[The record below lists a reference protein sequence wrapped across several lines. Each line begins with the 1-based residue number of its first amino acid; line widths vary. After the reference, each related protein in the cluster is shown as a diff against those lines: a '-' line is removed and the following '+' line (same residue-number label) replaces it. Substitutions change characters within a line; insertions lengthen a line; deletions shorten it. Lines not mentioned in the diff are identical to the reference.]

1 MVTPVSVKSPFVA
14 LFLHPR
20 STRAVLDRSSLEA
33 AGPLFHPIAPNSD
46 VLALQVINGHRTAS
60 TKELRTL
67 GMGRHRQQTDRVTIQ
82 AVAERAGVSTMTV
95 SNVFNR
101 TGKVGDATRTRV
113 LAVIEELG
121 YVPNQT
127 ARRLV
132 GSALARVGLIYSG
145 NDSVFTRESLAAV
158 AVVAA
163 EKGLQLLIRTA
174 RGATAAQTAE
184 IARGLIGSGAQALLL
199 MPPYAELL
207 AGAPELQTLNV
218 PIAAITTALSL
229 PGIATVRIDNHAAA
243 FAITER
249 LISRGRRRI
258 AVIAGPSANSDST
271 ARLEGHLDALR
282 THGLPVSDDLCI
294 EGDFSFACGLEA
306 TDKLLDLAIPPDAIV
321 AANDDMAAAVLW
333 AAHRRGTKL
342 PSELAVT
349 GFDDTLLATR
359 IWPALTTIHQPIEA
373 MASEAL
379 ELLALAVRGSGED
392 ETRDVVLPYQL
403 VARQSD

>member
-1 MVTPVSVKSPFVA
+1 MV
-14 LFLHPR
+14 
-20 STRAVLDRSSLEA
+20 
-33 AGPLFHPIAPNSD
+33 
-46 VLALQVINGHRTAS
+46 
-60 TKELRTL
+60 
-67 GMGRHRQQTDRVTIQ
+67 RHRQQTDRVTIQ
-82 AVAERAGVSTMTV
+82 AVAERAGVSKMTV
-95 SNVFNR
+95 SNVFNG
-101 TGKVGDATRTRV
+101 TGKVGDETRARV
-113 LAVIEELG
+113 LAVINDLG

-132 GSALARVGLIYSG
+132 GSAVARVGFIYSG

-174 RGATAAQTAE
+174 SGATAAQTAE

-207 AGAPELQTLNV
+207 AGSPELQTLDV
-218 PIAAITTALSL
+218 PIAAITTAHPLQ
-229 PGIATVRIDNHAAA
+229 GIATVRIDNHAAA

-258 AVIAGPSANSDST
+258 AIIAGPTANSDSI
-271 ARLEGHLDALR
+271 ARLEGHRDALR
-282 THGLPVSDDLCI
+282 AHDLPVSDDLCI
-294 EGDFSFACGLEA
+294 EGDFSFASGLVA
-306 TDKLLDLAIPPDAIV
+306 ADSLLDLAVPPDAIV
-321 AANDDMAAAVLW
+321 ASNDDVAAGVLW
-333 AAHRRGTKL
+333 AAHRRGVKL

-359 IWPALTTIHQPIEA
+359 VWPALTTIYQPIRE

-379 ELLALAVRGSGED
+379 ELLALAAREPED
-392 ETRDVVLPYQL
+392 DGPEPDVVLPYRL
-403 VARQSD
+403 VERQSD